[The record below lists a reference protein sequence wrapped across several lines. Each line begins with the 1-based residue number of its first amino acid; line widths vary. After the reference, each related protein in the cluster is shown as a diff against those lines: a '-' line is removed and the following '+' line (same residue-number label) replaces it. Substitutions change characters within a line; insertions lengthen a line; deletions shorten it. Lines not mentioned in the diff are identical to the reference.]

1 MPYCHKRESS
11 AHRNQLLEG
20 RDSLGTERV
29 AAQIQ
34 VLQMQVLQTVHE
46 HLAGVLRLVE
56 GKAGNRIGQ
65 IQLFQFRCLG
75 EGI

>member
-1 MPYCHKRESS
+1 
-11 AHRNQLLEG
+11 
-20 RDSLGTERV
+20 
-29 AAQIQ
+29 
-34 VLQMQVLQTVHE
+34 MQVLQTVHE
-46 HLAGVLRLVE
+46 HLAGVLRLIE